1 MVLGLVSG
9 KKYTLLKLRSI
20 NNEITKK
27 TTIKTKNKQNKQ
39 INKLQE

>member
-9 KKYTLLKLRSI
+9 KKYTLLKLRGI

-39 INKLQE
+39 TNKLQE